1 MTDAVQIARI
11 GRRAIGRATPEREP
25 ARLPVKV
32 DLPGAKVFLLQ
43 GRYRHAD
50 YIARHVAYVLSRPA
64 DVGEAHVLRN
74 LLAIRRSLLE
84 IGVSEKQA
92 DAELQI
98 IHSRVRAEMWRQ
110 VLLPEADQ

>member
-1 MTDAVQIARI
+1 MTDAAQIARI
-11 GRRAIGRATPEREP
+11 GRRAIGRAAPNREP

-32 DLPGAKVFLLQ
+32 DLPGAKVLLLN
-43 GRYRHAD
+43 GHYRHAD
-50 YIARHVAYVLSRPA
+50 YIARHVAHVLSRPA
-64 DVGEAHVLRN
+64 DIGEAHVLRN
-74 LLAIRRSLLE
+74 LQAIRRSLLE

-92 DAELQI
+92 DAELEI